1 MAKRGTVEYSYERMV
16 SYIEKDDFLYSSY
29 FHQIDDQNTVR
40 SLFNAYVKND
50 REQKQIYKKIKIKV
64 K

>member
-1 MAKRGTVEYSYERMV
+1 MAKRGQVEYCYERML
-16 SYIEKDDFLYSSY
+16 SYIEKDDFLHQSY
-29 FHQIDDQNTVR
+29 YHQTGDEAFVR

-50 REQKQIYKKIKIKV
+50 REQKQIYKKVKV

>member
-1 MAKRGTVEYSYERMV
+1 MPKRGTVEYSYERMV
-16 SYIEKDDFLYSSY
+16 RYIERDDFLYSSY
-29 FHQIDDQNTVR
+29 FHQIDDREAVR

-50 REQKQIYKKIKIKV
+50 REQRQIYKKIKV